1 MASNP
6 RNRYWLDKKAK
17 RGFKGF
23 PIATVAFYGPDNQY
37 ATKVAVGIVNKQREV
52 LLLEK
57 WFSKDYE
64 DVDVRFG
71 SVIIQKVLDF
81 IEQQNAQTVVISE
94 GIIGCPHEED
104 IDYPK
109 GEVCPECPFWAN
121 RDRWA

>member
-1 MASNP
+1 MADLRS
-6 RNRYWLDKKAK
+6 RYWLDKKAK

-23 PIATVAFYGPDNQY
+23 PVATVAFYGPDNQS
-37 ATKVAVGIVNKQREV
+37 ATKVAVGIVNQQQEV
-52 LLLEK
+52 ILMGK

-71 SVIIQKVLDF
+71 SVVIQRVLDF
-81 IEQQNAQTVVISE
+81 IAQQDAQSVVISE
-94 GIIGCPHEED
+94 GIIGCPHEEGL
-104 IDYPK
+104 DYPE